1 MTINQNQKRLI
12 IVVDGNAMLVQYWPT
27 IISEYLEKI
36 VRNFCDNNQEQEN
49 NTVHEVGL
57 VIYTANKSKNTHGS
71 DHIKF
76 LDWTKDMETFLGTLP
91 FFELTGDGSDKLLM
105 TQGLIEAIMMFIK
118 DPKHNDQKKHCVL
131 VALCEPNPTKTLIT
145 LPVIEDGQFLG
156 SIETINGDIFDV
168 MQIFAMLNISFS
180 VITPTVHPIFRAI
193 FNKISVLLSKNFVE
207 AHSILQ
213 GSTSKN
219 ITNFIIQEPI
229 TVAAITH
236 VIPANNVSTTDL
248 PVSKCQSSAAIA
260 TMVTGEQSLDAA
272 STVRLDHHESQ
283 VDVPNNA
290 TPTPQ
295 IERHDEEDYFSSSFF
310 IDDMIDELIKNNNDD
325 DDEAEGIDG
334 ILSPTNDI
342 PNSSVPLAVFSFEDL
357 LNPNQETISCS
368 SSKTKVSGK
377 DFEEV
382 DEHESGQA
390 LRSTTTTNDEQH
402 KNKSKDKAI
411 MTDDSLTQVA
421 VSSMDVPSINIAP
434 SPMMMSVGSS
444 SRMGV
449 PNPVL
454 NSGISSSSNPAH
466 HVLESSAVAETSQAE
481 VHDTSGGMLI
491 PGIEAMFGINK
502 NHSFTHHHNQYL
514 SSSSSSPY
522 YSLFPNSS
530 SLGSSRTMHQLEQYP
545 SSSSAI
551 APPITQ
557 MGHTSLLQFQEP
569 YPSSSSAAA
578 LNPDYYFLGAAN
590 NNNATIMGGNY
601 SSPSM
606 LFPFEPSP
614 SLASEYGGEGPH
626 SIGYFTQLLRKQQ
639 QHATQA
645 YYNNQ
650 HRRHMH
656 AGPTTYHLPYSSS
669 KDFNQ
674 YVIFTWEGSLIA
686 STYPS
691 GGVSSYKAKAY
702 RKKSTPF
709 ELTVQWKTKIFISNY
724 IPQRNVEHTKRVLKL
739 KPDSVFFH
747 VSEYNNLDLYSL
759 LIGRKVYAKIDL
771 PSQILMISPTDN
783 VFLYEGIVFPGDTY
797 FIEPPYFY

>member
-1 MTINQNQKRLI
+1 
-12 IVVDGNAMLVQYWPT
+12 
-27 IISEYLEKI
+27 
-36 VRNFCDNNQEQEN
+36 
-49 NTVHEVGL
+49 
-57 VIYTANKSKNTHGS
+57 
-71 DHIKF
+71 
-76 LDWTKDMETFLGTLP
+76 
-91 FFELTGDGSDKLLM
+91 
-105 TQGLIEAIMMFIK
+105 
-118 DPKHNDQKKHCVL
+118 
-131 VALCEPNPTKTLIT
+131 
-145 LPVIEDGQFLG
+145 
-156 SIETINGDIFDV
+156 
-168 MQIFAMLNISFS
+168 
-180 VITPTVHPIFRAI
+180 
-193 FNKISVLLSKNFVE
+193 
-207 AHSILQ
+207 
-213 GSTSKN
+213 
-219 ITNFIIQEPI
+219 
-229 TVAAITH
+229 
-236 VIPANNVSTTDL
+236 
-248 PVSKCQSSAAIA
+248 
-260 TMVTGEQSLDAA
+260 
-272 STVRLDHHESQ
+272 
-283 VDVPNNA
+283 
-290 TPTPQ
+290 
-295 IERHDEEDYFSSSFF
+295 
-310 IDDMIDELIKNNNDD
+310 MIDELIKNNNDD
-325 DDEAEGIDG
+325 DEGIDG

-342 PNSSVPLAVFSFEDL
+342 PSSVPLAVFSFEDL
-357 LNPNQETISCS
+357 LNPNEETISCS

-382 DEHESGQA
+382 DEHEFGQA

-421 VSSMDVPSINIAP
+421 ASSMDVPSINIAP

-454 NSGISSSSNPAH
+454 NSAISSSSNPAH
-466 HVLESSAVAETSQAE
+466 HVLESSAVQAE

-502 NHSFTHHHNQYL
+502 NHSFTEPLVNTHHHNQYL

-530 SLGSSRTMHQLEQYP
+530 SLGSIRTMHQLEQYP

-551 APPITQ
+551 APPITH
-557 MGHTSLLQFQEP
+557 MGHTSLLQFQDP

-578 LNPDYYFLGAAN
+578 LNPDYYFLGAASN
-590 NNNATIMGGNY
+590 NNNARIMGGNY

-614 SLASEYGGEGPH
+614 SLASENGGEGPH

-639 QHATQA
+639 QQATQA

-709 ELTVQWKTKIFISNY
+709 E
-724 IPQRNVEHTKRVLKL
+724 
-739 KPDSVFFH
+739 
-747 VSEYNNLDLYSL
+747 
-759 LIGRKVYAKIDL
+759 
-771 PSQILMISPTDN
+771 
-783 VFLYEGIVFPGDTY
+783 
-797 FIEPPYFY
+797 

>member
-36 VRNFCDNNQEQEN
+36 VRNFCDNSQEQEN

-105 TQGLIEAIMMFIK
+105 TQGLIEAIMMFIR

-193 FNKISVLLSKNFVE
+193 FNKMVHAMLIITITVKANNVDEREIYVLGGRSGEISVLLSRNFIE

-219 ITNFIIQEPI
+219 ITNFIVQEPI

-236 VIPANNVSTTDL
+236 VTPDANSVSTTDL
-248 PVSKCQSSAAIA
+248 PVSEWQSSIAIA
-260 TMVTGEQSLDAA
+260 TMLTGEQSLNAVSA
-272 STVRLDHHESQ
+272 DHNESQ

-290 TPTPQ
+290 TPTPVTQ
-295 IERHDEEDYFSSSFF
+295 IEGHEEDYFSSSFF

-325 DDEAEGIDG
+325 DEGIDG

-357 LNPNQETISCS
+357 LNPNEETISCS

-382 DEHESGQA
+382 DEHEFGQA

-421 VSSMDVPSINIAP
+421 ASSMDVPSINIAP

-454 NSGISSSSNPAH
+454 NSAISSSSNPAH
-466 HVLESSAVAETSQAE
+466 HVLESSAVQAE

-502 NHSFTHHHNQYL
+502 NHSFTEPLVNTHHHNQYL

-522 YSLFPNSS
+522 YSLFPSSS

-551 APPITQ
+551 APPITH
-557 MGHTSLLQFQEP
+557 MGHTSLLQFQDP

-578 LNPDYYFLGAAN
+578 LNPDYHFLGAAN
-590 NNNATIMGGNY
+590 NNNNARIMGGNY

-614 SLASEYGGEGPH
+614 SLASENGGEGPH

-639 QHATQA
+639 QQATQA

-674 YVIFTWEGSLIA
+674 YVIFTWEKISGS
-686 STYPS
+686 
-691 GGVSSYKAKAY
+691 
-702 RKKSTPF
+702 
-709 ELTVQWKTKIFISNY
+709 IF
-724 IPQRNVEHTKRVLKL
+724 
-739 KPDSVFFH
+739 
-747 VSEYNNLDLYSL
+747 
-759 LIGRKVYAKIDL
+759 
-771 PSQILMISPTDN
+771 
-783 VFLYEGIVFPGDTY
+783 
-797 FIEPPYFY
+797 FY